1 MFLFILFSQTR
12 LNCFFNGQSKTSPR
26 RWFQSYWHIFYLHDY
41 SGKNHRILEE
51 KVAEKEDTQ
60 VHRHYRDYV
69 SNMSCSALIA
79 LLKCAHKFCRF
90 LRVKNETIYHD
101 FFFWICIYETFLIIT
116 LETFL
121 HVVMKKV
128 EHFNVLVKGFYL
140 FRSML
145 NDTNFNDVRAS
156 NIYTSI

>member
-1 MFLFILFSQTR
+1 M
-12 LNCFFNGQSKTSPR
+12 
-26 RWFQSYWHIFYLHDY
+26 
-41 SGKNHRILEE
+41 
-51 KVAEKEDTQ
+51 
-60 VHRHYRDYV
+60 
-69 SNMSCSALIA
+69 
-79 LLKCAHKFCRF
+79 
-90 LRVKNETIYHD
+90 
-101 FFFWICIYETFLIIT
+101 FLIIT